1 MDEKKV
7 WSVQNFVVYL
17 QTEYLKFLNGIFEIL
32 LITKQITIYEE
43 KVHLRRLWIYL

>member
-17 QTEYLKFLNGIFEIL
+17 QTEYLKPF